1 MLDNQTR
8 GVLFYVPEWRARRT
22 LTTFRERRTEV
33 MDMMTAKLTTI
44 QSFYVVD
51 RLMAGPIGEAARGR
65 TAPISRRLKR

>member
-1 MLDNQTR
+1 
-8 GVLFYVPEWRARRT
+8 
-22 LTTFRERRTEV
+22 
-33 MDMMTAKLTTI
+33 MMTAKLTTI